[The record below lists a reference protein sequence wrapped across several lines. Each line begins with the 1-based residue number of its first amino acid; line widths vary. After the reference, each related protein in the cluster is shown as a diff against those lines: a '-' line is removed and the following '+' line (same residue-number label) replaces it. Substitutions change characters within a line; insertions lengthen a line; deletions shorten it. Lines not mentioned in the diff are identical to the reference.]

1 MRHID
6 LRIGYKRVS
15 MPLCEIPDTPLHIQ
29 GDDMSTNSNMYRKE
43 SSRRRFIILGDKQLE

>member
-43 SSRRRFIILGDKQLE
+43 SSRRRFIILSDKQLE